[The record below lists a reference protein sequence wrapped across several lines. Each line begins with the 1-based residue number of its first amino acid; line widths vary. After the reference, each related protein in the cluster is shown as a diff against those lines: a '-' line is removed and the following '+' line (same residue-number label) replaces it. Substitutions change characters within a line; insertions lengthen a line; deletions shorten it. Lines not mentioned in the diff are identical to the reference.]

1 MGVVGW
7 WEGVIIKEHEEALGT
22 DAHVHYLDC
31 GGAWYMSKHQITHV
45 KRVTHCGK
53 IIPQKYH
60 LNQNCGAGVKRGLDC
75 AHIIGFGGM
84 MVMFVILMGS
94 GSVMCMNLLN
104 SSNGIFRI
112 CVFHNM
118 DTLPS
123 PIKQTN
129 KHHHPVNKYWTAVNN
144 INAEMF
150 SDELCWCLKFSSKC
164 IKNKDGSL
172 VGRRMAE
179 LISIW

>member
-31 GGAWYMSKHQITHV
+31 GGALYMSKHQITHV
-45 KRVTHCGK
+45 KRITHCGK

-84 MVMFVILMGS
+84 MVMFVILMVSLGS
-94 GSVMCMNLLN
+94 FNLFL
-104 SSNGIFRI
+104 
-112 CVFHNM
+112 
-118 DTLPS
+118 
-123 PIKQTN
+123 
-129 KHHHPVNKYWTAVNN
+129 
-144 INAEMF
+144 F
-150 SDELCWCLKFSSKC
+150 STE
-164 IKNKDGSL
+164 N
-172 VGRRMAE
+172 
-179 LISIW
+179 